1 MGLSQDL
8 VCQMCNA
15 GGVDDAAQVELDAPG
30 LESIQRAGAVTQ
42 HHRHQTDDELVQ
54 QAGPQ
59 ALLLHDRRSHEGRVL
74 TRSGGLTQL
83 ARDHYADRLISR
95 AEFLA
100 ARQVIEARIEATHRA
115 LSERPRTGILLDV
128 PSTEAALRAAWET
141 WTVDRR
147 HAVVASVLPAVV
159 VGPARR
165 GKRFD
170 ADRVEL
176 IWRV

>member
-1 MGLSQDL
+1 VTEMVIVALSGPGHAEARRAAAGNDQDL
-8 VCQMCNA
+8 
-15 GGVDDAAQVELDAPG
+15 AALTDQL
-30 LESIQRAGAVTQ
+30 RA
-42 HHRHQTDDELVQ
+42 DE
-54 QAGPQ
+54 QA
-59 ALLLHDRRSHEGRVL
+59 
-74 TRSGGLTQL
+74 LTQL

-100 ARQVIEARIEATHRA
+100 ARQVIEARIEATTRA

-128 PSTEAALRAAWET
+128 PSTEAALRTAWET

-147 HAVVASVLPAVV
+147 HAVVAAVLPAVV

-170 ADRVEL
+170 PDRVMPV
-176 IWRV
+176 WRV

>member
-1 MGLSQDL
+1 MGLPQDL
-8 VCQMCNA
+8 VRQMRNA

-30 LESIQRAGAVTQ
+30 LESIERAGAVTQ

-59 ALLLHDRRSHEGRVL
+59 ALLDDRRSHEGHVL

-83 ARDHYADRLISR
+83 ARDHHADRLISR

-147 HAVVASVLPAVV
+147 QAVVASVLPAVV

-170 ADRVEL
+170 ADRVEPT
-176 IWRV
+176 WRV